1 MAEFPPPGWP
11 DGYEPPRAGLI
22 PPAPDGPPPP
32 AEPPAA
38 LGILARLPRI
48 ELTADEQIRIAAL
61 NALAVFATG
70 ASLTPDRAA
79 GQTGVFEHYI
89 RTGEWMHP

>member
-1 MAEFPPPGWP
+1 MAEIDPRQAI
-11 DGYEPPRAGLI
+11 RAGLD
-22 PPAPDGPPPP
+22 PQFAESP

-61 NALAVFATG
+61 HALTVFAAG
-70 ASLTPDRAA
+70 ASMTPERAA
-79 GQTGVFEHYI
+79 DQTGKFEQYI
-89 RTGEWMHP
+89 RTGEWTE